1 MKERTF
7 WRKGEVATSFG
18 ISQQGVAGEMLC
30 YHTEAQGK
38 VRGSELPGIVECNCC
53 HTSRA
58 VYRESIFM
66 SQKGTVFTVAHKVIE
81 INKEQTFKKDYPS
94 TPHSVLCQ
102 REENFL
108 ITTLSLFFFSVVGL
122 FGGLVFFYVY
132 LIFIFLYLRSIG
144 LGKEGQNTAVILVF
158 FYHHDLQSI

>member
-122 FGGLVFFYVY
+122 VGWLVFFLCLFDFY
-132 LIFIFLYLRSIG
+132 LS
-144 LGKEGQNTAVILVF
+144 VF
-158 FYHHDLQSI
+158 EKYWSG

>member
-18 ISQQGVAGEMLC
+18 TSQQGVAGEMLC

-108 ITTLSLFFFSVVGL
+108 ITTLSLFFFQLLVCLVGWFFFMFIWFL
-122 FGGLVFFYVY
+122 SFCIWEVLVWVKRVKI
-132 LIFIFLYLRSIG
+132 LQLY
-144 LGKEGQNTAVILVF
+144 
-158 FYHHDLQSI
+158 

>member
-1 MKERTF
+1 VVCRKILSSSKVVIDLFKKINSERENLLEGRGSCNF
-7 WRKGEVATSFG
+7 FG

-108 ITTLSLFFFSVVGL
+108 ITTLSLFFFFFAVASLSVVGL
-122 FGGLVFFYVY
+122 FCCCCCCCLFVC
-132 LIFIFLYLRSIG
+132 IFI
-144 LGKEGQNTAVILVF
+144 
-158 FYHHDLQSI
+158 